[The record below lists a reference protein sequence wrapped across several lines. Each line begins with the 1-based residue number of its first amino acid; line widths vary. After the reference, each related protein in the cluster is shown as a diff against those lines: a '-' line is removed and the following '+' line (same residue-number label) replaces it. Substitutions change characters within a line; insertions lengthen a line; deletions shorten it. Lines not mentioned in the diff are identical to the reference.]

1 MSRFRSLFVIMNSSF
16 SKGQSPDV
24 RQVGMNSARYV
35 LEEASASPT
44 TVSATDSDRCAPA
57 ASTSGLRSTDRVLAE
72 IFDVQRTDALH
83 RRSHRATHR
92 RQNARR

>member
-1 MSRFRSLFVIMNSSF
+1 
-16 SKGQSPDV
+16 
-24 RQVGMNSARYV
+24 
-35 LEEASASPT
+35 
-44 TVSATDSDRCAPA
+44 
-57 ASTSGLRSTDRVLAE
+57 VLAE